1 MIKAKI
7 TKVGIVKDG
16 KAMNWTFDFEGRGRG
31 MEYVGGKLKYIAGYT
46 IEELAEIASA
56 K

>member
-1 MIKAKI
+1 MKAKI
-7 TKVGIVKDG
+7 TTVGIVKNG
-16 KAMNWTFDFEGRGRG
+16 MAIGWTFDFEGKGRG